1 MKYFLDTE
9 FLEDGVTIDL
19 LSIGIVC
26 EDGREFYAV
35 NADFNFDRIYSACTE
50 RELRIVEWVR
60 ENVMGYIDRSIAIP
74 RKEIR
79 RQIEEFIIFPHSPP
93 ESETPQAWLDE
104 YHKPEFWGYYSDYDW
119 VAFCQIFG
127 RMIDLPNEFPKFCR
141 DLKQLQVGLK
151 DRYTQKLPGLP
162 YQDENEHHA
171 LHDARW
177 NKKAYDVLIE
187 HFNQRV
193 QDGRRDLAL
202 DMLLGGTE

>member
-60 ENVMGYIDRSIAIP
+60 ENVMPYIDRAIAIP

-79 RQIEEFIIFPHSPP
+79 KTLEEFIIFPHSPP

-104 YHKPEFWGYYSDYDW
+104 YHKPEFYGYYSDYDW

-141 DLKQLQVGLK
+141 DIKQMAVELGNPQ
-151 DRYTQKLPGLP
+151 LPK
-162 YQDENEHHA
+162 QDGSEHHA
-171 LHDARW
+171 LADARW
-177 NKKAYDVLIE
+177 NKVAYDFLVE
-187 HFNQRV
+187 HKAKHAN
-193 QDGRRDLAL
+193 DGRRDLAL
-202 DMLLGGTE
+202 ECFGVKP